1 MFGSLRVRNYRL
13 YAIGQTVSVGGT
25 WMQSIATGWLALQL
39 SHSGTVL
46 GVVIGARFAPLLLLG
61 PWGGLI
67 VDRVDNRRLIVITQT
82 CLALLSYGLAALA
95 WCGVLTLP
103 VLIAMVTGMGCVNV
117 FDGPSR
123 QSLIPQLVDRRLLPN
138 AIALNSV
145 MMNGAKLVGPAV
157 GGGLISAIG
166 VTPCFLANGT
176 SFAVVVGTLLL
187 MRWSELY
194 PAERAT
200 RAKGQ
205 IRAGLVYVGRNPAL
219 LYPLLMVVVTGI
231 LTWEF
236 PVTLP
241 LITTA
246 TFHAGA
252 GAYGGAMAI
261 MSVGAVCGGLVAAR
275 RRRVSVRSL
284 AVSAVIW
291 GVLIVLASVMPVLP
305 ALFGVL
311 IFVGAGSITFN
322 SSAKTLLQMEAA
334 PQMRG
339 RVMSLW
345 SIAWQ
350 GGTVIGAPVVGAVGS
365 GLGARYALA
374 LSGVAALAVG
384 AVIVALRFR
393 TAEGEG
399 APLTGAR

>member
-1 MFGSLRVRNYRL
+1 
-13 YAIGQTVSVGGT
+13 
-25 WMQSIATGWLALQL
+25 
-39 SHSGTVL
+39 
-46 GVVIGARFAPLLLLG
+46 
-61 PWGGLI
+61 
-67 VDRVDNRRLIVITQT
+67 
-82 CLALLSYGLAALA
+82 
-95 WCGVLTLP
+95 
-103 VLIAMVTGMGCVNV
+103 VNV

-145 MMNGAKLVGPAV
+145 MMNSAKLIGPAL
-157 GGGLISAIG
+157 GGGLIAAVG
-166 VTPCFLANGT
+166 VTPCFLSNGL
-176 SFAVVVGTLLL
+176 SFVVVVLSLLL
-187 MRWSELY
+187 MRWSDLQ
-194 PAERAT
+194 PAEREV

-205 IRAGLVYVGRNPAL
+205 IRAGLRYVGRNPAL

-241 LITTA
+241 LLTTS

-252 GAYGGAMAI
+252 GAYGGAMAV

-275 RRRVSVRSL
+275 RRRITVRSL
-284 AVSAVIW
+284 AVSALIW
-291 GVLIVLASVMPVLP
+291 GTLIVLASVMPVLP
-305 ALFGVL
+305 AVFGAL

-365 GLGARYALA
+365 MFGARYALL
-374 LSGVAALAVG
+374 LSGIAAVAIG
-384 AVIVALRFR
+384 VAILPLRNHSPR
-393 TAEGEG
+393 S
-399 APLTGAR
+399 RRD

>member
-1 MFGSLRVRNYRL
+1 MPRLSHEPGDPVPTFGSLRVRNYRL

-46 GVVIGARFAPLLLLG
+46 GVVVGARWIPMLLFG

-67 VDRVDNRRLIVITQT
+67 ADRADNRRLLLLTQS
-82 CLALLSYGLAALA
+82 CLAFLSSALGVLA
-95 WCGVLTLP
+95 WSGLLTLP
-103 VLIAMVTGMGCVNV
+103 VLVAMVVAMGCVNV
-117 FDGPSR
+117 FDGPAR
-123 QSLIPQLVDRRLLPN
+123 QSLIPQLVDQRYLAN

-145 MMNGAKLVGPAV
+145 MLNGAKLVGPAL

-166 VTPCFLANGT
+166 VAPCFLANGM
-176 SFAVVVGTLLL
+176 SFLVVVATLLL
-187 MRWSELY
+187 MRWSELR
-194 PAERAT
+194 PAERAA
-200 RAKGQ
+200 REKGQ
-205 IRAGLVYVGRNPAL
+205 IRAGLRYVADTPDLRH
-219 LYPLLMVVVTGI
+219 PLLMVVVTGI

-241 LITTA
+241 LITSSV
-246 TFHAGA
+246 FHAGA
-252 GAYGGAMAI
+252 GAYGTAMAV

-275 RRRVSVRSL
+275 RRHVTVRSL
-284 AVSAVIW
+284 AASALIW
-291 GVLIVLASVMPVLP
+291 GTLIVIAAVMPVLP

-322 SSAKTLLQMEAA
+322 SSAKTLLQMAAA

-350 GGTVIGAPVVGAVGS
+350 GGTVIGAPIVGAVGAA
-365 GLGARYALA
+365 LGARYALV
-374 LSGVAALAVG
+374 LSGAAAMVIGVAILP
-384 AVIVALRFR
+384 LRDR
-393 TAEGEG
+393 
-399 APLTGAR
+399 